1 MTAGHKLFKQQL
13 SESHG
18 FIPALIGH
26 RGSGQGEIV
35 TQLDDAWGSDR
46 EVVKENTLESFHI
59 AVKGGATWIETD
71 AVVSND
77 DVVFLYH
84 DRMLPSGEMIVA
96 LESNKLKSYGIP
108 TLDEAF
114 NSIPESVGF
123 IIEVKHILNDIEG
136 EGTAEAIAKA
146 LIRERVIRPNRPLL
160 TYGLEASTALVMRHT
175 IREANIPLGFVAGVG
190 NDFIGMVI
198 SARRFGVK
206 VVSAH
211 VSSLLGYQAEQ
222 QMAPYSLV
230 DVMAQAHAIGLEV
243 IARAPNLQEI
253 YALTEAGI
261 DGVCV
266 DNVPMIAAAL
276 KVIPV

>member
-1 MTAGHKLFKQQL
+1 MTANNKLFKAQF
-13 SESHG
+13 SESRG

-26 RGSGQGEIV
+26 RGTGKGEV
-35 TQLDDAWGSDR
+35 VAQLDDAWGSDR

-59 AVKGGATWIETD
+59 AVQGGASWIETD

-84 DRMLPSGEMIVA
+84 DRMLASGEMIVA
-96 LESNKLKSYGIP
+96 LDANTLKSYGIA

-114 NSIPESVGF
+114 SSIPESIGF
-123 IIEVKHILNDIEG
+123 IIEVKHILNDIDG
-136 EGTAEAIAKA
+136 EGSAEAIAKA
-146 LIRERVIRPNRPLL
+146 LMKERALRPNRPLL
-160 TYGLEASTALVMRHT
+160 AYGLEASTALVMRHT
-175 IREANIPLGFVAGVG
+175 IKDAHIPLGFVAGVG

-211 VSSLLGYQAEQ
+211 VSSLLGYEAEQ
-222 QMAPYSLV
+222 QMAPYSLA
-230 DVMAQAHAIGLEV
+230 DVIAEAHTIGLEV
-243 IARAPNLQEI
+243 IARAPNLHEI
-253 YALTEAGI
+253 QTLINVGI

-266 DNVPMIAAAL
+266 DNVPMIASAL
-276 KVIPV
+276 KVVIV